1 MLGGTIV
8 GTAVAWAVST
18 ATASADQV
26 QVDDLGQRAAS
37 ILEVGRDV
45 GGDVAGTVREVTDAL
60 PAAEKAVDAVRSAK
74 TLRVPAAQRPASL
87 GLLST
92 DAVVPGK
99 SEQDAV
105 SWVSQA
111 RTIDVGEE
119 VAAADDGP
127 APDGAVRVRSPRTT
141 SGTDGPQG
149 GTGDAPAA
157 YDPASVPPVLSP
169 PVAAASGCPAGS
181 SLFPALIGLHA
192 PGDVVAGGQALLVR
206 TSECGRPD
214 TTGAQPGTSPD

>member
-1 MLGGTIV
+1 MLGGTIA

-18 ATASADQV
+18 ATASAEEAEL
-26 QVDDLGQRAAS
+26 DDIGQRAAS

-45 GGDVAGTVREVTDAL
+45 GGDVAGTVREVTGAL

-74 TLRVPAAQRPASL
+74 TLHVPVAQRPASPEPA
-87 GLLST
+87 
-92 DAVVPGK
+92 AVVPRQ
-99 SEQDAV
+99 SEQDTV
-105 SWVSQA
+105 SRVTQA
-111 RTIDVGEE
+111 RAIDVGEE

-127 APDGAVRVRSPRTT
+127 APDGVVSTRSPRTT

-149 GTGDAPAA
+149 GTGDAPTA
-157 YDPASVPPVLSP
+157 YDPASVPLVSP
-169 PVAAASGCPAGS
+169 PPAAAASGCPAGS
-181 SLFPALIGLHA
+181 SPLPALIGLHV
-192 PGDVVAGGQALLVR
+192 PGDVVAAGQALVR